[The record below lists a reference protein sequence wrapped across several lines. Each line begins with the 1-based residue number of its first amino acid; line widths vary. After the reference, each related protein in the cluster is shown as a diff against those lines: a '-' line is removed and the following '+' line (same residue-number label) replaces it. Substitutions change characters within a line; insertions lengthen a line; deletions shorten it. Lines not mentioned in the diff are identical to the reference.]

1 MSDTGTIHMGTRGRK
16 ILISLTLAM
25 LCVHVIAIVK
35 FGSAQAGEFLSDFV
49 QMAFGLMLVPL
60 ALRAANR
67 STGVGRHYWR
77 LTALA
82 YSLWDVAQILA
93 TVQDIARTAHHMQ
106 LIGFLFYFWYVPI
119 GMALFLDPESD
130 SISLDRSAFVD
141 LIQGLLFLVTAYVYF
156 FLISAGTQAVTDLA
170 TGLREPYLVV
180 HSLIALAFVVRAGLA
195 RGVARRFLG
204 RMGLFLLF
212 SCSVDALYYYGPGK
226 LLRTGEWFDLLWTIL
241 LIIPLLITI
250 TWSEPQTAVH
260 KDDHQAKSKS
270 QLVTQSFS
278 LVFPALIL
286 LMAAQ
291 LSRSKPVFA
300 SSVLVASF
308 ACSSARLLLTQKR
321 LLVAQEALRRE
332 ATHDGL
338 TSVWNH
344 AGILGILDRELLRA
358 ERDVG
363 AVGIM
368 MVDVDTFK
376 AINDC
381 HGHASGDAV
390 LRALAA
396 EMGIILRSYD
406 SLGRYGGEEF
416 LVVAPGCGM
425 PETIE
430 LAERIRAH
438 VAEKPVTVKS
448 GSIPVTISI
457 GVTASR
463 AEVFSA
469 ERLLQEA
476 DTALYLAKGTGRNRV
491 EAYAESGDEQG

>member
-1 MSDTGTIHMGTRGRK
+1 M
-16 ILISLTLAM
+16 
-25 LCVHVIAIVK
+25 
-35 FGSAQAGEFLSDFV
+35 
-49 QMAFGLMLVPL
+49 
-60 ALRAANR
+60 
-67 STGVGRHYWR
+67 
-77 LTALA
+77 
-82 YSLWDVAQILA
+82 
-93 TVQDIARTAHHMQ
+93 
-106 LIGFLFYFWYVPI
+106 
-119 GMALFLDPESD
+119 
-130 SISLDRSAFVD
+130 
-141 LIQGLLFLVTAYVYF
+141 
-156 FLISAGTQAVTDLA
+156 
-170 TGLREPYLVV
+170 
-180 HSLIALAFVVRAGLA
+180 
-195 RGVARRFLG
+195 
-204 RMGLFLLF
+204 
-212 SCSVDALYYYGPGK
+212 
-226 LLRTGEWFDLLWTIL
+226 
-241 LIIPLLITI
+241 
-250 TWSEPQTAVH
+250 
-260 KDDHQAKSKS
+260 
-270 QLVTQSFS
+270 
-278 LVFPALIL
+278 
-286 LMAAQ
+286 
-291 LSRSKPVFA
+291 
-300 SSVLVASF
+300 
-308 ACSSARLLLTQKR
+308 
-321 LLVAQEALRRE
+321 VAQEALRRE

-491 EAYAESGDEQG
+491 EAYAESGASKASVAGVAQ